1 MLFQVPHVKLIGLGV
16 DSGGTSVSVWCDGS
30 LLIRVPSIS
39 EFEDLADEDSLG
51 VGGIGTWFINITCQ
65 SFS

>member
-1 MLFQVPHVKLIGLGV
+1 MLFQVPHVKLIGLSV
-16 DSGGTSVSVWCDGS
+16 DGRDTSASVWCDGS
-30 LLIRVPSIS
+30 LLICVPSIS

-51 VGGIGTWFINITCQ
+51 VGGIGTWFIRIACQ